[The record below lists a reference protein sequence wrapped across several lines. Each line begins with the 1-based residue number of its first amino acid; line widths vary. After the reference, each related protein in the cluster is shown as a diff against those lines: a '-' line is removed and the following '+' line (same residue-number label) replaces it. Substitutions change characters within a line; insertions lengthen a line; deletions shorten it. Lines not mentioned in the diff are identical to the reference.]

1 MDIKDIIN
9 EETTPVDVEKLELP
23 ESMQQTE
30 AGTGTDENS
39 QKQEEKTTKLSLEQL
54 AGIIMVG
61 YNAISCT
68 IYRRIEPEFDASLT
82 AEETQAIQKP
92 LETVLQEYDVE
103 VTPVTALVIAVV
115 GVNIAK
121 VFQLQQFRQLKMQEL
136 QQQEAEQQNVNAVVE
151 QTI

>member
-9 EETTPVDVEKLELP
+9 EETTPIDVEKLELP
-23 ESMQQTE
+23 ESMQQPDQAE
-30 AGTGTDENS
+30 AAADTQEH
-39 QKQEEKTTKLSLEQL
+39 EEKTTKLSLEQL

-92 LETVLQEYDVE
+92 LETVLQEYNVE

-151 QTI
+151 QKI